1 MKRQQFEIVAGI
13 DVHRDVVVVT
23 LRKHRRGGT
32 DEVETRRFETFR
44 DSLDSMALWLIE
56 EGAEVVGLES
66 TGVYWHPVV
75 RALQETAP
83 KVAIQLLNPLEVK
96 SRAGR
101 KTDRNDSIRI
111 SELVMYGCVTPS
123 FVPSLQQ
130 NELRKLTRHRTRATA
145 DGVRYK
151 NRIIKELESSG
162 VKLASVVSDCLGKS
176 GRAMIEALLGG
187 GKTTEQIAQLA
198 RGKLREKIPLL
209 IRAVDGA
216 FTPSTAIV
224 LRQLLGCYDAVQA
237 QLAAIDGEIRTL
249 MQAYEADSNLACT
262 IPGIDEV
269 AAAAAIAETGA
280 DMSLFPSAR
289 HLAAWTGL
297 SPGSEESGG
306 KAKKAPTR
314 KGNKFIRTV
323 LVQCAWSAVR
333 TKACVWRTTFK
344 RLVARLGPRKAI
356 VAIARRMLLAY
367 YHILRDRR
375 PYAPPAELPL
385 PEPIRQKIV
394 RSLSNRLKS
403 LGFDVS
409 LKPAAPAVS

>member
-1 MKRQQFEIVAGI
+1 MKRQQFETVAGI

-23 LRKHRRGGT
+23 LRKHRRGAN
-32 DEVETRRFETFR
+32 DETETRRFETFR
-44 DSLDSMALWLIE
+44 DSLRSMALWLIE
-56 EGAEVVGLES
+56 EGAEVAGLES

-75 RALQETAP
+75 RAMQETAP
-83 KVAIQLLNPLEVK
+83 KVIVQVLNPLEVK

-101 KTDRNDSIRI
+101 KTDRKDSIRI

-123 FVPSLQQ
+123 FVPSWEQ
-130 NELRKLTRHRTRATA
+130 NELRKLTRHRSKATA

-151 NRIIKELESSG
+151 NRIIKELECSG

-176 GRAMIEALLGG
+176 GRAMIEALLAG
-187 GKTTEQIAQLA
+187 GKTSEQIAQLA

-216 FTPSTAIV
+216 FTPSTASV
-224 LRQLLGCYDAVQA
+224 LRQLLASYDAVKA
-237 QLAAIDGEIRTL
+237 QLAALDSEISEL
-249 MQAYEADSNLACT
+249 MKTRESDSQLVCT
-262 IPGIDEV
+262 IPGVDEV
-269 AAAAAIAETGA
+269 AAAAALAESGV

-297 SPGSEESGG
+297 SPGSEESAG
-306 KAKKAPTR
+306 KSKKAPTR

-333 TKACVWRTTFK
+333 TKDCVWRTTFK
-344 RLVARLGPRKAI
+344 RLVSRLGPRKAI

-375 PYAPPAELPL
+375 PYAPPSELPL

-394 RSLSNRLKS
+394 RSLSSRLKS

-409 LKPAAPAVS
+409 LKPAAQAVS